1 MTALVTLDDYKIYKK
16 ITKTES
22 DEQIQTIILS
32 SSAIVKT
39 YCGHAFIDY
48 FSTPKVEYINIEP
61 GQHAILMNEW
71 PIVSVSTVETRNTDG
86 TYTVLDSSEYF
97 VDKGIDTIF
106 MYSGYWPEGYGAVK
120 ITYTAGY
127 SSTPEDVRIATL
139 DLVSHYFK
147 EEYKERKS
155 IGSASIDNTTPRSSS
170 GATPKWPPHV
180 IRILDMYRNV

>member
-1 MTALVTLDDYKIYKK
+1 MTALVTLDDYKTYKK

-22 DEQIQTIILS
+22 DEQIQTIIS
-32 SSAIVKT
+32 SCSTIVKT

-48 FSTPKVEYINIEP
+48 HSTPKVEYINIEP
-61 GQHAILMNEW
+61 GTHAILMNEW
-71 PIVSVSTVETRNTDG
+71 PIVAVSTIETRNSDG
-86 TYTVLDSSEYF
+86 TYTVLDASEYF

-127 SSTPEDVRIATL
+127 STTPEDVRIATL

-155 IGSASIDNTTPRSSS
+155 IGSASIDNTVTS
-170 GATPKWPPHV
+170 GTSQKWPPHV